1 MRAGASMIQVR
12 ERHMDDRSL
21 LAFVRELVALSRGT
35 ACRVVVNDRADIAL
49 AAGAHGV
56 HLKSDSMSVADARRI
71 VTPRTL
77 VGRSVHDPDEAV
89 AVAAAGGCDYLVFGT
104 VFPSSSKTEDHPVAG
119 IEALKRVTGDVQLPV
134 IAIGG
139 INVSRAKEAR
149 LAGAAGVAA
158 ISFFTEA
165 PDIARAVHELRD
177 ALTAKEGNV

>member
-1 MRAGASMIQVR
+1 MIQVR

-21 LAFVRELVALSRGT
+21 LAFVQELVALSHGT
-35 ACRVVVNDRADIAL
+35 ACRVVVNDRVDIAL
-49 AAGAHGV
+49 AAGAHGI
-56 HLKSDSMSVADARRI
+56 HLKSDSISVADARQI
-71 VTPRTL
+71 VTPITM
-77 VGRSVHDPDEAV
+77 VGRSVHGPDEAA

-104 VFPSSSKTEDHPVAG
+104 VFPSSSKTEDHPIAG
-119 IEALKRVTGDVQLPV
+119 IEGLTRVTRGVQLPV

-149 LAGAAGVAA
+149 AAGAAGVAA

-177 ALTAKEGNV
+177 ALTGKERNV